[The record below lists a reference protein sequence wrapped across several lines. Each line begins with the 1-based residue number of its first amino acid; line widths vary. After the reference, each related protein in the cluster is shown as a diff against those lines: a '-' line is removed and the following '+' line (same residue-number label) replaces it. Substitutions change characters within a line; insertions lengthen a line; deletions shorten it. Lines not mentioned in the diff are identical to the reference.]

1 MGGMAAPHE
10 SIKIMEVRTGTAQD
24 TLRVASLHTDSWQAA
39 YAGLMPASYLEG
51 PLRDQQ
57 ADMWKSRLAPANQ
70 RDGDTDGGHLL
81 IAAHGIDL
89 LGFAYLIPGSDGRV
103 LLDNLHVDP
112 ARTGGGIGRYLLRH
126 AFTWAA
132 TTHPGQPVYLE
143 VLRDNTRA
151 IAFYTKAG
159 GRPTAARMVRFPAG
173 FELPEIEYTW
183 DADAISAYAAGAGRT
198 YPGSCA

>member
-1 MGGMAAPHE
+1 MQLHE

-39 YAGLMPASYLEG
+39 YAGLMPASYLDG

-57 ADMWKSRLAPANQ
+57 ACMWKSRLTPAAQ
-70 RDGDTDGGHLL
+70 RDGDTAGGHLL
-81 IAAHGIDL
+81 IAEHGMDL
-89 LGFAYLIPGSDGRV
+89 LGFAYLIPGHDGRI

-112 ARTGGGIGRYLLRH
+112 AHTGGGIGRCLLRH
-126 AFTWAA
+126 ALTWAA
-132 TTHPGQPVYLE
+132 TTRPGQSVYLE

-151 IAFYTKAG
+151 TAFYAKAG
-159 GRPTAARMVRFPAG
+159 GHATAARLARFPTG

-183 DADAISAYAAGAGRT
+183 HADAINAYATGH
-198 YPGSCA
+198 